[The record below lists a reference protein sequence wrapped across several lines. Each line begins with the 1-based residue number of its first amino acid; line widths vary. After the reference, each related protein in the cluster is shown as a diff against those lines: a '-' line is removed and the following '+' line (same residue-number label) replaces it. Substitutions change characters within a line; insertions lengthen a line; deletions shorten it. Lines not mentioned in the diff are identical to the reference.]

1 IPVVDLLRAV
11 DLVAG
16 RHAGDVEVSDPAA
29 RLADSA
35 REIAIHDLQV
45 IDIADELDVRRID
58 ALADRDAPVPVTED
72 LILPPEA
79 GIGQP
84 VVHVLDRE
92 RDAARLEMTLDP
104 AEKSH
109 GVVRA
114 FVVRHAA
121 ALTADRDDRAH
132 ALVRAEIDELAQA
145 RLDLVVD
152 LGMDDAVLE

>member
-1 IPVVDLLRAV
+1 MTTFRRADALDVEDRDRFRDALERIAPGCRTPLVAHVAVEIVEIGDDLGEIPVVDLLRAV

-58 ALADRDAPVPVTED
+58 ALADRDAPVPVPED

-104 AEKSH
+104 AE
-109 GVVRA
+109 
-114 FVVRHAA
+114 
-121 ALTADRDDRAH
+121 T
-132 ALVRAEIDELAQA
+132 
-145 RLDLVVD
+145 
-152 LGMDDAVLE
+152 